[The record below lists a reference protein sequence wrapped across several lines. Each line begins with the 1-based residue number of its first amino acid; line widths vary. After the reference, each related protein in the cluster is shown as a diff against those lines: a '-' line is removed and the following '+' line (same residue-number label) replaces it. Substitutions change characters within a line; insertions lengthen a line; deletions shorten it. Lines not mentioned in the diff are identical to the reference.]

1 MKDTI
6 ERWLG
11 TLFGLIFVALSVVVT
26 VETLVRKIFNFSLQ
40 GADEL
45 GGYALAFG
53 ATIAFTL
60 GADGPHAHPGR
71 RVSRPAAGLAA
82 DGTELAVGREP
93 GAVRGAACLACLV
106 RDPGLDRL
114 HERVADAVGDAAVVA
129 AERVA
134 RRGSSCLRSSRSAM
148 PCMRPCCCCGGKVAG
163 MNHEFGPRTTKQE
176 VDEELEDLKGRSTP
190 DGVPSASARAAARGA
205 SV

>member
-11 TLFGLIFVALSVVVT
+11 TLFGLIFVGLSVVVT
-26 VETLVRKIFNFSLQ
+26 VETVVRKVFNFSLQ

-60 GADGPHAHPGR
+60 ALMGR
-71 RVSRPAAGLAA
+71 THIRVDVFHDRLPAWLQTGLNWLSIVTLALFAALLAWLAWFVIQDSISYMSVSQTPWATPLWWPQSAWLAGLILFA
-82 DGTELAVGREP
+82 LVAVGY
-93 GAVRGAACLACLV
+93 AVYATVLLVRG
-106 RDPGLDRL
+106 
-114 HERVADAVGDAAVVA
+114 RVAQV
-129 AERVA
+129 
-134 RRGSSCLRSSRSAM
+134 
-148 PCMRPCCCCGGKVAG
+148 
-163 MNHEFGPRTTKQE
+163 NHEFGPRTTKEE
-176 VDEELEDLKGRSTP
+176 VDEELEDLKGRS
-190 DGVPSASARAAARGA
+190 DGGASASALAAARGA